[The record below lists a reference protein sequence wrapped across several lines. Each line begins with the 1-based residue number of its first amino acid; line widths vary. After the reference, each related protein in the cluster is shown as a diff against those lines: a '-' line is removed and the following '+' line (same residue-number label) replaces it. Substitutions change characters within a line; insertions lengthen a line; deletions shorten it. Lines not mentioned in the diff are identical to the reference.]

1 MSIKKITAKRLCRAG
16 VIAALYAVLTYVFAP
31 FAFGPFQIRPAE
43 ALCILPLFF
52 PEAVPAVWIGCM
64 LSNLASPFFL
74 WDVFVGGLVTLV
86 AAIGT
91 YLVGRF
97 FKKDNLK
104 ILFGG
109 MFPVVLNTLIIPL
122 IIVFLSGDLGSSGG
136 GMVYLSIAF
145 WIFLSEC
152 IWVYG
157 LGSPLYFLMKKV
169 LSKK

>member
-1 MSIKKITAKRLCRAG
+1 MNKFFTAKRLSRAG

-52 PEAVPAVWIGCM
+52 PEAVPAVWVGCM

-74 WDVFVGGLVTLV
+74 WDVLIGGLVTLV
-86 AAIGT
+86 AALGT

-97 FKKDNLK
+97 IKKDGLK
-104 ILFGG
+104 IFLGG
-109 MFPVVLNTLIIPL
+109 LFPVLLNTLVIPL
-122 IIVFLSGDLGSSGG
+122 IIVFLSGDLGRSGG
-136 GMVYLSIAF
+136 FVIYLSTAF

-152 IWVYG
+152 IWIYG
-157 LGSPLYFLMKKV
+157 LGTPLYFLMKKA
-169 LSKK
+169 KK